1 MDKPIKL
8 PRVAFMSKKQ
18 KKKII
23 KEDESTNAE
32 EENKYNEIIEEDEN
46 KIEDVPYYYIDKDPT
61 PKYIPPSPGREKATQ
76 IEDNELFDFEI
87 EVEPV
92 LEVLVGKT
100 LVLSV
105 YELIEEDERQEY
117 EVEMKRIKQRREYEL
132 NKVQREEA
140 ARIRRNKE
148 IERRNNQKKER
159 LEREK
164 TIQRKMI
171 SKYNAKNYL
180 SLLRKNVMLKLN
192 ENGYFY
198 KKDYFHQRKY
208 IEDSVYDD
216 IEKKSNYIK
225 TIKKI
230 YDSMN
235 ENQKK
240 KLLSTH
246 SIIVNQV
253 FEYRKQQKMTKE
265 KEEEEKRLKD
275 EVELKRKIEEKER
288 RRVEKFKKVIFSS
301 IISTKEMKS
310 DILNL
315 PLGDIDELAM
325 NSNMIHS
332 LGGKF
337 GELIIIMQSLK
348 EVLISK
354 YSYIYEKFNE
364 RLLIKKVIKE
374 YLLSLKETE
383 NFELKYIQST
393 RLDPLELPEEEEKL
407 NQVRKYLLD
416 DKRFYNKSISILVES
431 GIIDKEMFM
440 IVKEEVINI
449 YLFRKIDITSKEVQ
463 DQINPFPEN
472 QSEKYLKQVKEKSDK
487 VNDYNSV
494 YEKLKK
500 KVKLVLVKGEVLK
513 KKKNNIIGIINVFPT
528 KENYG
533 LIKEE
538 VFDEVDFSYVF
549 NDIPVIDSKFEI
561 EEERIKES
569 SNEKDEK
576 DEKTNFEENEEVN
589 KNEEG
594 DGAEEKEKE
603 KEKEEEKS
611 RKAKEEAEADT
622 EKKAKEDE
630 RKEKKEENIQ
640 LPTEQS
646 NQAKKEMKQVEIE
659 FLNNIEVF
667 KNINIIGDCY
677 VLHKDN
683 TDYHKLSILKG
694 IKEIYRGMYMKYKED
709 IEKDEKE
716 REDKQIS
723 KKSLKSVKSQQANK
737 NSSDEIKENQ
747 DETSQVQEEEKVEES
762 FQYST
767 KCLIGFVK
775 EKYNICMEYIEKYL
789 IENEKYYS
797 SKRNKYYELVK
808 IDVLPEIKTE
818 IENVDENIKTE
829 GNKN

>member
-18 KKKII
+18 KKKVV

-32 EENKYNEIIEEDEN
+32 EENKYNEIIEEDDK
-46 KIEDVPYYYIDKDPT
+46 KIEDVPYYYIDKDPI

-105 YELIEEDERQEY
+105 YELIEEDERNEY
-117 EVEMKRIKQRREYEL
+117 EVEMKKIKQRREYEL

-164 TIQRKMI
+164 TIQRKVI
-171 SKYNAKNYL
+171 SKYNAKSYL

-192 ENGYFY
+192 QNGYFN

-216 IEKKSNYIK
+216 IEKKNNYIK

-235 ENQKK
+235 ENQRK

-246 SIIVNQV
+246 KIIVNQV
-253 FEYRKQQKMTKE
+253 FEYKKQQKIIKE

-275 EVELKRKIEEKER
+275 EVELKMKIEEKER

-310 DILNL
+310 DIFNL
-315 PLGDIDELAM
+315 PIGDIDELAM

-348 EVLISK
+348 EELITK

-364 RLLIKKVIKE
+364 RLLIKKIIKD

-393 RLDPLELPEEEEKL
+393 KLDPLELPEEEEKL
-407 NQVRKYLLD
+407 SQVRKYLLD
-416 DKRFYNKSISILVES
+416 EKRFYNKSISILVEN

-440 IVKEEVINI
+440 MVKEELINI
-449 YLFRKIDITSKEVQ
+449 YLFKKIDITSKEIQ

-472 QSEKYLKQVKEKSDK
+472 QSEKYLKQVKEKLDK
-487 VNDYNSV
+487 INDYNSV

-500 KVKLVLVKGEVLK
+500 KVKLMLVKGEVLK
-513 KKKNNIIGIINVFPT
+513 KKKNSIIGIINVLPT

-533 LIKEE
+533 LMKEE
-538 VFDEVDFSYVF
+538 VFDEVDYNYVF
-549 NDIPVIDSKFEI
+549 DDTPVIDSKFEI

-576 DEKTNFEENEEVN
+576 TNFDENEEVN
-589 KNEEG
+589 KNEE
-594 DGAEEKEKE
+594 EEVGEEKE

-611 RKAKEEAEADT
+611 RKAKEEAEAEA

-646 NQAKKEMKQVEIE
+646 NPVKKEIKQAEIL
-659 FLNNIEVF
+659 FLNNIDVF

-694 IKEIYRGMYMKYKED
+694 IKEIYRGMYMKYKENK
-709 IEKDEKE
+709 EKDEME
-716 REDKQIS
+716 NKQIS
-723 KKSLKSVKSQQANK
+723 KKSLKSVKSQHANK
-737 NSSDEIKENQ
+737 NNSDEIKENQ
-747 DETSQVQEEEKVEES
+747 EETSQLQEEEKVEES

-775 EKYNICMEYIEKYL
+775 QKYNICMEYIEKYL

-808 IDVLPEIKTE
+808 IDVLPEIKKE
-818 IENVDENIKTE
+818 VENVEENIKTD